1 MAEPTKKL
9 YFSTMEEL
17 SDIMQYL
24 EHDAILSL
32 QEIEN
37 HPKLKFEITISVF
50 DYDSA
55 LAAYN
60 ADRYTGY
67 TNTDNY
73 QN

>member
-24 EHDAILSL
+24 EHNVILSL
-32 QEIEN
+32 KEVEN
-37 HPKLKFEITISVF
+37 FPTLKFEITISVF
-50 DYDSA
+50 SYDSA
-55 LAAYN
+55 LAAYH

-67 TNTDNY
+67 TDNY
-73 QN
+73 

>member
-24 EHDAILSL
+24 EHNAIKSL
-32 QEIEN
+32 KEVEN
-37 HPKLKFEITISVF
+37 HPKLKFEITIKVF
-50 DYDSA
+50 DYDAA

-67 TNTDNY
+67 TDNY
-73 QN
+73 